1 MDNIN
6 KLYSEFHNRRLGI
19 HCYPNEFLVRTMLGY
34 YPDLKLSHEY
44 KGKNVLDWACGD
56 GRNLILLHNLEMKL
70 HAFEITDEICGGV
83 CDRMNALGIGGGVE
97 IRKGRNNQVPYEAEM
112 FDYIVASSSLY
123 YVDHNTSFND
133 NYKELVRVMRNG
145 GYLIATLAHPETFI
159 LKDAIPLEDGHYQIT
174 DDPYGLRNGDILKV
188 FHTKQEIIDTF
199 SEDFENICI
208 GMQDEDYYGMHIQLW
223 LVVMRKR

>member
-1 MDNIN
+1 
-6 KLYSEFHNRRLGI
+6 
-19 HCYPNEFLVRTMLGY
+19 
-34 YPDLKLSHEY
+34 
-44 KGKNVLDWACGD
+44 
-56 GRNLILLHNLEMKL
+56 
-70 HAFEITDEICGGV
+70 
-83 CDRMNALGIGGGVE
+83 
-97 IRKGRNNQVPYEAEM
+97 M

>member
-1 MDNIN
+1 
-6 KLYSEFHNRRLGI
+6 
-19 HCYPNEFLVRTMLGY
+19 
-34 YPDLKLSHEY
+34 
-44 KGKNVLDWACGD
+44 
-56 GRNLILLHNLEMKL
+56 
-70 HAFEITDEICGGV
+70 
-83 CDRMNALGIGGGVE
+83 
-97 IRKGRNNQVPYEAEM
+97 
-112 FDYIVASSSLY
+112 
-123 YVDHNTSFND
+123 
-133 NYKELVRVMRNG
+133 MRNG